1 MNSKLIINSVI
12 FIILF
17 LVIWFVLIPVWSD
30 VSALRKEVSL
40 KKTSIELEKKIIE
53 KLNSINEVLDTQKSN
68 VERLEQAIPSLEFK
82 PELISIMES
91 LANQNGLSL
100 TSVGIE
106 LSSESAG
113 SVSNRKGSAVSKDS
127 ISKLSVNIVASGTYS
142 SFKSWLE
149 AVQKSL
155 RILDISKITF
165 AINKKKTIDGQE
177 VLNTDPVIDYS
188 VSMRTYVLKKN

>member
-1 MNSKLIINSVI
+1 MNSKLIINSIIFVI
-12 FIILF
+12 FF
-17 LVIWFVLIPVWSD
+17 LVIWLVLIPVWSD
-30 VSALRKEVSL
+30 VSALRKEVGL

-53 KLNSINEVLDTQKSN
+53 KLNSINQVLDTQKSN
-68 VERLEQAIPSLEFK
+68 VERLEQAIPGSEFK

-106 LSSESAG
+106 SASESA
-113 SVSNRKGSAVSKDS
+113 VSSRKGSSKDPVS
-127 ISKLSVNIVASGTYS
+127 TISNLSVSVVASGTYS

-165 AINKKKTIDGQE
+165 AINKKVTIGGQE
-177 VLNTDPVIDYS
+177 LPNTDPVIDYS
-188 VSMRTYVLKKN
+188 VSMKTYILKKN